1 MRPLGIILL
10 LASIIGFILYAYI
23 LFVSDYSILIL
34 KLTVLALIGVIT
46 ILFAFI
52 GLNMMRTK
60 ER

>member
-10 LASIIGFILYAYI
+10 LVSIIGFILYAYI
-23 LFVSDYSILIL
+23 LFASDYSILIL

-46 ILFAFI
+46 MLFAFI

>member
-23 LFVSDYSILIL
+23 LFVSDYSILVL

>member
-52 GLNMMRTK
+52 GLNMIRTK